1 MGEAVVNWS
10 RDEAERRAYEALLAS
25 GTKAEN
31 ARATARA
38 LLRAEADGQ
47 VGHGLSRVP
56 SYADQAKT
64 GKVKGDARPQ
74 LDQVAAALL
83 RIDADF
89 GFAYP
94 AIDLAIDGLV
104 GMIPRTGI
112 GAAVIHHSHHFG
124 QAGAHAERLAER
136 DLVALLFGNSPK
148 GIAFWGGVKPMLG
161 TNPIAFAAPM
171 GDDQPPLVIDL
182 ALSKVARGKIMAAG
196 KRGEAIPEGW
206 ALDETGR
213 PTTDPA
219 AALKGSMLPIGDAKG
234 AALAIMVELLA
245 AALTGSQFG
254 WEASSLFEGEGK
266 PPDLGHFMIAID
278 PNATSDGQFTARM
291 AAFAQALAGEPGAR
305 TPGSSR
311 LQNRLRAA
319 RDGIDVPLAL
329 AKQIEALIHD

>member
-1 MGEAVVNWS
+1 MGETLNWS
-10 RDEAERRAYEALLAS
+10 QGEAESRAYEALLAS
-25 GTKAEN
+25 GIRAEN
-31 ARATARA
+31 AQATARA

-47 VGHGLSRVP
+47 AGHGLSRVP
-56 SYADQAKT
+56 SYAAQAKT
-64 GKVKGDARPQ
+64 GKVRGDASPR
-74 LDQVAAALL
+74 LDRVAAALL
-83 RIDADF
+83 RIDAGF

-94 AIDLAIDGLV
+94 AIDLAIDELV
-104 GMIPRTGI
+104 EITPRTGV
-112 GAAVIHHSHHFG
+112 GAAAIHHSHHFG

-136 DLVALLFGNSPK
+136 GLVALLFGNSPR

-171 GDDQPPLVIDL
+171 GDGQPPLVIDL

-206 ALDETGR
+206 ALDETGQ
-213 PTTDPA
+213 PTTETA
-219 AALKGSMLPIGDAKG
+219 AALKGSMLPIGGAKG

-254 WEASSLFEGEGK
+254 WEASSLFEGEGA

-278 PNATSDGQFTARM
+278 PGAASDGQFAARM
-291 AAFAQALAGEPGAR
+291 AAFAQAVADEPGTRA
-305 TPGSSR
+305 PGVSR
-311 LQNRLRAA
+311 LQNRARAA

-329 AKQIEALIHD
+329 AKEIEALIRT